1 MIRILG
7 AVCIFAA
14 SALLGM
20 FFSESIRSKKER
32 LMNIRHMFSEISD
45 YIRWNKFTLKE
56 IAGKLSENKQFST
69 LGFVSDLTEICE
81 KFSFPKAWEEAVCSD
96 KSLCD
101 DEKSL
106 LSRFGNSLGTTD
118 IDGQISS
125 INLYI
130 SEAEKMIAAESEKYK
145 TKGKLYRS
153 LGVAFGAMTGILMI

>member
-81 KFSFPKAWEEAVCSD
+81 KFSFPKAWEYFQA
-96 KSLCD
+96 LP
-101 DEKSL
+101 L
-106 LSRFGNSLGTTD
+106 
-118 IDGQISS
+118 
-125 INLYI
+125 
-130 SEAEKMIAAESEKYK
+130 
-145 TKGKLYRS
+145 
-153 LGVAFGAMTGILMI
+153 